1 MKEKKTYK
9 CTNVKF
15 CIDDPIQNQAWE
27 YLHSSERSKGSFGKI
42 ISLAIDYMINPSAD
56 NTEFIGSSH
65 IDSDVKNNNAGELIT
80 GTDAK
85 LIREIIKETL
95 HEELKELRKL
105 DISSVA
111 SSKDFEENAEDD
123 CNMEPEAEEECCMS
137 DEMME
142 RCFGDWLVPNE

>member
-42 ISLAIDYMINPSAD
+42 ISQAIDYMINPSAE

-65 IDSDVKNNNAGELIT
+65 IDSDAKNDNAGALLT
-80 GTDAK
+80 GIDAK
-85 LIREIIKETL
+85 LIREIIKETM
-95 HEELKELRKL
+95 HEELKELRKF
-105 DISSVA
+105 DISSIA
-111 SSKDFEENAEDD
+111 SSKDSEENVEDD
-123 CNMEPEAEEECCMS
+123 CNMESEAEEESCMS